1 MRRSR
6 LLSAALVTLIAAA
19 VTPGAL
25 PAAAQ
30 SPTPER
36 VEITAPDGIVLVGS
50 YYAPPANADD
60 PARALLLMHHS
71 GGQKEVWIDFI
82 PVAQEAG
89 YALVTVDLRGYG
101 ESGGET
107 SDWQSMEADA
117 HLWLAWLRDQP
128 GIDPDRVSI
137 VGSSI
142 GGDLGLRVMVN
153 DEALRTVVS
162 LSPRLDVN
170 GMTTADAMEAVAA
183 RPIFFAA
190 GQGDALDAEATR
202 TLFALATGDVQAR
215 LYDHGACCTTLF
227 TLERDL
233 APAVIAWLDR
243 TNK

>member
-1 MRRSR
+1 MRRT
-6 LLSAALVTLIAAA
+6 LISAALLALLATTA
-19 VTPGAL
+19 TPGIP

-30 SPTPER
+30 GPTPER

-50 YYAPPANADD
+50 YYAPPENADD

-71 GGQKEVWIDFI
+71 GSKKETFIDFI
-82 PVAQEAG
+82 PIAQDAG

-107 SDWQSMEADA
+107 SDWQSMESDA
-117 HLWLAWLRDQP
+117 HLWLAWLREQP

-142 GGDLGLRVMVN
+142 GGDLGLRVMVK

-170 GMTTADAMEAVAA
+170 GLTTADAVEAMGA

-190 GQGDALDAEATR
+190 GQGDELDAEATHA
-202 TLFALATGDVQAR
+202 LFALATGDVQAR

-227 TLERDL
+227 MLEPDL